1 VSDPS
6 KQFSDE
12 EEELIKTALPLV
24 RALIGFG
31 KVSKWLLLSVIGI
44 FLGFV
49 MLWES
54 VLKVVGWFSPPS
66 H

>member
-1 VSDPS
+1 MSDPS

-31 KVSKWLLLSVIGI
+31 KVSKWLIITAVGLFAGIVLLGESIGKI
-44 FLGFV
+44 V
-49 MLWES
+49 SW
-54 VLKVVGWFSPPS
+54 LKGTG
-66 H
+66 